1 MQVGMSSFRVAR
13 FGALML
19 AGAALSGCFGGG
31 DDDAYNEA
39 PPPPVRSS
47 TSALP
52 SSLPVERGTNHVE
65 SQPGQVALQCVPYAR
80 EHSAI
85 KISGDANTWWG
96 KAAGKYERGA
106 SPAAGTV
113 MVLYNYAGSGS
124 GHVAV
129 VRRIVSSREIRI
141 DHANWLNDG
150 SIYVNDPVVDVSAAN
165 DWSQV
170 KVWNI
175 KTGGW
180 GTKIF
185 PVQGFIGPGSDTA
198 PGGREAPGSGDQM
211 ISRRDVYAPQDHE
224 DDAATPPDDLVA
236 DNTNDDAPPPVQRIA
251 VAAPARPKSRPVK
264 AVAVKAANPVIP
276 AALADDDRNP
286 APGSAFALTDEDR
299 AIP

>member
-1 MQVGMSSFRVAR
+1 MRVGMAVFKFAR
-13 FGALML
+13 YGALML

-31 DDDAYNEA
+31 YDDDASYDA
-39 PPPPVRSS
+39 ASPPVRTSS
-47 TSALP
+47 AAPSLLP
-52 SSLPVERGTNHVE
+52 EEHGTNHVE

-85 KISGDANTWWG
+85 KIMGDANTWWD
-96 KAAGKYERGA
+96 KAAGKYERG
-106 SPAAGTV
+106 SNPAGGAV
-113 MVLYNYAGSGS
+113 MVLFNYASSGS

-129 VRRIVSSREIRI
+129 VRRVVSTREIRI

-180 GTKIF
+180 GTKTF
-185 PVQGFIGPGSDTA
+185 PVKGFIGTGSAAT
-198 PGGREAPGSGDQM
+198 PHGD
-211 ISRRDVYAPQDHE
+211 
-224 DDAATPPDDLVA
+224 DDAAPPADDLIVSALPDDAV
-236 DNTNDDAPPPVQRIA
+236 DAAPPVQRMA
-251 VAAPARPKSRPVK
+251 VAAPSKPRPKPV
-264 AVAVKAANPVIP
+264 
-276 AALADDDRNP
+276 RP
-286 APGSAFALTDEDR
+286 APAKAPSAMIPVALTADGRDPAPDSGFALTDADR